1 MNNLWFELFGNLLM
15 PITVLLAI
23 LLLSHSLVVKFFG
36 AKTSYLLWALI
47 PLGLLAYLLPMPWQ
61 SFITEPSS
69 EIQRYVVSPSA
80 QFQQQLQMQLQ
91 KFQALNGDYLVW
103 LWFTGAVSI
112 FGVWSVSH
120 LNFAKKLKL
129 TRVSANQ
136 HKFTLPKN
144 LTVYQSEQAFSPML
158 VGLFKQK
165 LIIPENFNEIYSS
178 TQQTLIIE
186 HEICHFDRNDIY
198 WNLIALSCVALFWF
212 HPLAWLAYFSFRRD
226 QELSCDQTVLARK
239 QIQSR
244 INYSKALL
252 VAAENA
258 PPLAF
263 AQLSFKKYG
272 DKHLMFER
280 IKNIKTNK
288 QATKLGLVMVV
299 ATSVTV
305 LSGLSYAGNFSN
317 GSNANIGEI
326 SDEKSGDLQQHYR
339 TPPKAKEA
347 VMPIMRV
354 EPRYPLKAANERI
367 EGSVVLKFDIAT
379 DGSVQNVEVVKGNP
393 AYVFDHSAISALQQW
408 EYNPLNEVS
417 KNNLVQLDY
426 RMDENSTYPS
436 LDMIEKIKVTK

>member
-1 MNNLWFELFGNLLM
+1 MQVKQMNNLWFEVFGNLLM

-23 LLLSHSLVVKFFG
+23 LLLSHSLVVKLFG
-36 AKTSYLLWALI
+36 ANTSYLLWTLI
-47 PLGLLAYLLPMPWQ
+47 PLGVLAYMLPMPWQ
-61 SFITEPSS
+61 IFITEQSG

-80 QFQQQLQMQLQ
+80 QFQQQLQLQLQ
-91 KFQALNGDYLVW
+91 KFSGGYITLLWLV
-103 LWFTGAVSI
+103 GAISI
-112 FGVWSVSH
+112 FNVWFVSH

-129 TRVSANQ
+129 TRVSSRQ

-144 LTVYQSEQAFSPML
+144 LIVYQSEQAFSPML
-158 VGLFKQK
+158 VGLFNQK

-212 HPLAWLAYFSFRRD
+212 HPLVWLAYFSFRRD

-280 IKNIKTNK
+280 IKHIKTHK
-288 QATKLGLVMVV
+288 QATKLGLAMVV
-299 ATSVTV
+299 ATSLTV
-305 LSGLSYAGNFSN
+305 LSGLSYAGNYTGKDNS
-317 GSNANIGEI
+317 
-326 SDEKSGDLQQHYR
+326 SDNKQHFR

-347 VMPIMRV
+347 VMPIHRV
-354 EPRYPLKAANERI
+354 EPKYPVKAAVEKI
-367 EGSVVLKFDIAT
+367 EGSVVLKFDVNT
-379 DGSVQNVEVVKGNP
+379 DGSVKNVEVVIGKP
-393 AYVFDHSAISALQQW
+393 AYIFDKVAVTALTQW
-408 EYNPLNEVS
+408 QYNTLNEVS
-417 KNNLVQLDY
+417 KNNFVQLDF
-426 RMDENSTYPS
+426 RLDENSNYKNVNI
-436 LDMIEKIKVTK
+436 IEKIRVIK